1 VRVVPLLAM
10 MGCTAEQPVV
20 RLDLPL
26 SEEHRAVVIA
36 LELGDRLLVSAHAID
51 AGTIAPVVEPFEL
64 DQPARA
70 TALLY
75 RQDLEALALDGGVLE
90 ESAGGRA
97 IPAADRTVGTEIS
110 DATASGWDDVQR
122 SPVLDGFRF
131 SGADPCVRLSL
142 RTIAIPGTGLPTF
155 ALGFPEGVLFA
166 REDGQLFFVD
176 RNLSLTTL
184 STGRLFFSALNDGDR
199 ILLGSTASEIWSG
212 ELDPSIPSI
221 TLAQTAT
228 APHFDDVL
236 HLDGGGGD
244 LFAQSRGWF
253 VEHFD
258 GTSWRTLSQITD
270 QGRST
275 GIARIGSGRAFSA
288 YGDSLSLFEHGERTT
303 EVPLP
308 ANRITS
314 NGISALIH
322 DPSYGTIAG
331 SFIGELLEQRTGSA
345 WTKLE
350 GAYAT
355 IEVTSIV
362 RYGEGFFYS
371 DERSVLVQ
379 WDPAAGFCP
388 IHAPEDMVEG
398 ISKVART
405 GSDLVV
411 IGRDV
416 SWWSN

>member
-1 VRVVPLLAM
+1 LGLLAM
-10 MGCTAEQPVV
+10 IGCTANEPLL

-26 SEEHRAVVIA
+26 SAEHRAVIIA
-36 LELGDRLLVSAHAID
+36 LELGDRLRVSAHAID
-51 AGTIAPVVEPFEL
+51 AGRISPVVESFAL
-64 DQPARA
+64 DEPARA

-75 RQDLEALALDGGVLE
+75 ERDLTAMGLDEGVLE
-90 ESAGGRA
+90 ESASGRA
-97 IPAADRTVGTEIS
+97 IPEADRTLGAEIS
-110 DATASGWDDVQR
+110 DANASAWEDVPR
-122 SPVLDGFRF
+122 SPALEGFRF
-131 SGADPCVRLSL
+131 ASADPCVRLSL
-142 RTIAIPGTGLPTF
+142 RTLAIPGSGLPTF

-166 REDGQLFFVD
+166 REDGQLFYVD
-176 RNLSLTTL
+176 RTLAITTL
-184 STGRLFFSALNDGDR
+184 STGRVFFSAFHDGDR
-199 ILLGSTASEIWSG
+199 IQLGSTASEIWSG

-221 TLAQTAT
+221 VLAQTAT
-228 APHFDDVL
+228 APHRDDVL
-236 HLDGGGGD
+236 HLDGGGGEI
-244 LFAQSRGWF
+244 FVQSRGWF

-258 GTSWRTLSQITD
+258 GSSWRTLSQIMD

-275 GIARIGSGRAFSA
+275 GIARTGPGRAVSA
-288 YGDSLSLFEHGERTT
+288 YGCSLSLYEHGERTT
-303 EVPLP
+303 EIPLP

-331 SFIGELLEQRTGSA
+331 SFIGEVLQQRTGSG

-355 IEVTSIV
+355 IEVTSLV
-362 RYGEGFFYS
+362 RHGEGFFYS

-379 WDPAAGFCP
+379 WDPAVGFCP

-398 ISKVART
+398 ISKVARS

-411 IGRDV
+411 IGRDL
-416 SWWSN
+416 SWWSSP